1 MRLSC
6 NWSDVTFPGR
16 IFNVTTIK
24 DYSYDQVWLS
34 TYYVDHVI
42 LSIMACRDPH
52 ILLSELDGMGNNTYE
67 VAFGILDNTKSVI
80 REGPYGENVVSADT
94 PGIMNCTEYR
104 QVRKCVKMYR
114 LLKRG
119 N

>member
-1 MRLSC
+1 MHTQNIQESQSC
-6 NWSDVTFPGR
+6 LQACPVIGVMYRFPGR
-16 IFNVTTIK
+16 IFNVSTIK

-34 TYYVDHVI
+34 TYYVEHVI
-42 LSIMACRDPH
+42 LSIMACRDAH

-80 REGPYGENVVSADT
+80 REGPYGANIVSADT

-104 QVRKCVKMYR
+104 QV
-114 LLKRG
+114 
-119 N
+119 